1 MALLCVNVY
10 TYNFLS
16 GCQNQHYF
24 IILKILQQWKSW
36 QMWKWQQ
43 SKILLQIIQHE
54 ESNLY
59 LFIERIVKHF
69 REHKIFIAV
78 PWWLSAK
85 SLLPPP
91 CLSCKILILE
101 HLVSKNILQFLLF
114 HKSQNI
120 EFIAVTIPK
129 IWKTGVIMHFC
140 CKLIFHI
147 NFTLQCK
154 NGKCQF
160 WNQFIDFLHVKV
172 IDLHCLMFLLFS
184 LISSLTYQCK
194 PLQPS

>member
-10 TYNFLS
+10 TCNFLS

-24 IILKILQQWKSW
+24 IIRKILQQRKSW

-54 ESNLY
+54 ECDLY

-78 PWWLSAK
+78 PWWLSANL
-85 SLLPPP
+85 LLPLN
-91 CLSCKILILE
+91 LSCKILILE

-129 IWKTGVIMHFC
+129 YEKQVSY
-140 CKLIFHI
+140 
-147 NFTLQCK
+147 
-154 NGKCQF
+154 
-160 WNQFIDFLHVKV
+160 V
-172 IDLHCLMFLLFS
+172 FLL
-184 LISSLTYQCK
+184 
-194 PLQPS
+194 